1 MNWLNAV
8 ASLIADQEALDA
20 DAAKI
25 DALVMRE
32 MALAPSVE
40 ALATELAIQAQG
52 LPVALAIREIDA
64 AIESIADTW
73 LRLREAGRD
82 LEKARGA
89 LAGVAKA
96 EQRLGEETEHWCTA
110 WRESMPAIGLRPEAT
125 EEEAEAA
132 LAVWSDVPA
141 QRNKRTTA
149 LHRADQMTLT
159 LDIRRTEVAAL
170 VDRVASDLAATDH
183 IMAIGVLRDRLAKA
197 REAET
202 AARQITDE
210 RERVNTRLE
219 KAERR
224 RLKLHDERESIA
236 ALAGVSDPADLEA
249 AANRITA
256 RSQCRSELLSFRGQL
271 IEQSDGF
278 SEAEVRAERTALP
291 ADTVAARSEAIEH
304 EDCMLVE
311 ELGKV
316 RAAIEIA
323 MQQRADL
330 EGGRGADSA
339 AQDEAIAAAGLAEL
353 ARDYSRIEAAC
364 LLVSLAIERYRS
376 RYQDPLIARASQLF
390 AALTGKSFAGLVLDY
405 QDADVLTLVAA
416 RGDGR
421 RVPIG
426 GLSEGTCDQL
436 YLALRLAALGEFAGR
451 ADPLPFIC
459 DDLLVC
465 FDDARAGL
473 ALDVLAEAGAGLQV
487 ILFTHHG
494 HVVDLAKARL
504 RDRADVIE
512 L

>member
-1 MNWLNAV
+1 MVPGKAPDLDVTARTDLARDVDQAIAEADLLADRRDVESDRLARDAEIERRLDQADKAMQALDTEEAHLATRRVTHNENWQAVWRAAGVTPGAPADMVNWLNAV

-183 IMAIGVLRDRLAKA
+183 IMAIGVLRDRL
-197 REAET
+197 RPG
-202 AARQITDE
+202 RP
-210 RERVNTRLE
+210 
-219 KAERR
+219 RR
-224 RLKLHDERESIA
+224 R
-236 ALAGVSDPADLEA
+236 
-249 AANRITA
+249 
-256 RSQCRSELLSFRGQL
+256 RG
-271 IEQSDGF
+271 
-278 SEAEVRAERTALP
+278 
-291 ADTVAARSEAIEH
+291 
-304 EDCMLVE
+304 
-311 ELGKV
+311 
-316 RAAIEIA
+316 
-323 MQQRADL
+323 
-330 EGGRGADSA
+330 
-339 AQDEAIAAAGLAEL
+339 
-353 ARDYSRIEAAC
+353 
-364 LLVSLAIERYRS
+364 RS
-376 RYQDPLIARASQLF
+376 RTNENGSTHGSKRPNG
-390 AALTGKSFAGLVLDY
+390 AA
-405 QDADVLTLVAA
+405 
-416 RGDGR
+416 
-421 RVPIG
+421 
-426 GLSEGTCDQL
+426 
-436 YLALRLAALGEFAGR
+436 
-451 ADPLPFIC
+451 
-459 DDLLVC
+459 
-465 FDDARAGL
+465 
-473 ALDVLAEAGAGLQV
+473 
-487 ILFTHHG
+487 
-494 HVVDLAKARL
+494 
-504 RDRADVIE
+504 
-512 L
+512 